1 MKMNKKGFTLIELLA
16 VIVVLAIIMV
26 LATTT
31 VLPLLSTA
39 RKKSF
44 ATEAQAAVSTAS
56 NIMSLIPLGTIT
68 STDLG
73 TNGADYKDIPGTSK
87 SCKCFS
93 LKKMVDLGVY
103 TLDSGNIGIGKYEG
117 YVVAT
122 ITSGSNNYSYK
133 VKMHNQNFSVEK
145 TGTTIDEK
153 TDVKDYTVKNSVDT
167 AYNCSTVTTCP

>member
-39 RKKSF
+39 RKKTF
-44 ATEAQAAVSTAS
+44 ANEAQAAISTAS

-73 TNGADYKDIPGTSK
+73 NVAKDYKEATGTNK
-87 SCKCFS
+87 TCKCFS
-93 LKKMVDLGVY
+93 LNKMVQLGMY
-103 TLDSGNIGIGKYEG
+103 TLDAGNIGPGKYEG

-122 ITSGSNNYSYK
+122 ITTGSNNYSYK
-133 VKMHNQNFSVEK
+133 VKMHNQTFSVEK

-153 TDVKDYTVKNSVDT
+153 TDVKDYTAKSTEDT
-167 AYNCSTVTTCP
+167 AYNCSAVTTCP